1 MAHHNWWSSV
11 FQKPLL
17 SSQKPPRGLAAKRAE
32 AAEGLERPERI
43 GGAHPDEE
51 IEWAPASRQPA
62 SSPAWLS
69 WNFPFWKRNSVKKL
83 RRRERNQSRGAHS
96 WNLLPPKSKVTPDSP
111 RRKKERVFTDVARNT
126 AICIKIIKSLGM
138 EDLPQVALAA
148 KKLGDIAKKHQ
159 EVVLETILK
168 YFRENTQL
176 AVRHRFRILQVLEI
190 IVTKHSFLSQQ
201 WAQACTR
208 LALENMVLITDLEE
222 VYQNAASDLLVAVW
236 SHASKHVTPQLLK
249 MFWDKEFPHRSAFYT
264 LGKIISKDW
273 APDSPEH
280 KEWECQLFQV
290 GEMSVHLLTEKAW
303 MAELDRAITKCDWS
317 ILGQSLE
324 KASLYAYYGV
334 MLRASNNGHVV
345 RERLSAL
352 LGTSHQCLFQREGI
366 ALTIGLTATRHL
378 TITCA
383 VLEDFGKTM
392 VTGEKTPVAKM
403 SQCLEDIHWKW
414 ASSTVLL
421 CYGHMACR
429 SKDIILALADGFA
442 SRMVGYFQC
451 SHWDGPFKKSFLTS
465 ILMLVGAIAS
475 NKDANSYMFFQKS
488 QLILCLMKLIEKEP
502 RDTLCTLDRQKALVA
517 VAGLSKLKP
526 PLQPKERSDL
536 LYTCFQSL
544 FTLPLLETLERH
556 SCLMVNPPSIKDLY
570 RDTMSALDQMLQGL
584 LWENPSP
591 NEAQYIL
598 EQISHWMNSRKSH
611 ERQRAVRTSTILLKF
626 VVERFSLAPAIQ
638 FSRMGHLVGML
649 GMLCGDPEEA
659 TRTQAMEAVFYLYNV
674 MLRQKGLRDE
684 AEAHLKMKKR
694 CPMTVCSPDQELGLE
709 SFSSL
714 SSFQIVK
721 AFGEQF
727 EPWQLR
733 DLLGTLLDGLCGPIH
748 FRAQT
753 AAQMLYVT
761 FEIFGNQLEEVS
773 NIGKRVYLQLC
784 FIRTLAVKQEALR
797 AISVLVREHTR
808 ELVGAFLEYSVSMDR
823 HVVEL
828 WRAVGSEPHISPR
841 VLLLLLEKLEERPSL
856 EQICQIEEETYP
868 ESLAAMNTLY
878 EMLFVPEYQEALH
891 AAYPRLFF
899 ALVTQ
904 IHYIFDL
911 DLLDEDEV
919 YWKGHSGQRALVAT
933 PCRCPWGRE
942 SGAGSHSAG
951 SQDLGAGRAT
961 SRSTSVEAVKSLFS
975 KNGFWQEFAFLELQE
990 AWDQLAGPLTYC
1002 NGVCLLARA
1011 MVEFHSPRIPG
1022 ILLQA
1027 LTMIQKEED
1036 RQRMV
1041 AMIFFTEF
1049 LRSPAMANH
1058 LARHVILGHLTRGI
1072 RDPNL
1077 VVRVASL
1084 HGFSI
1089 VFLNPEKGDL
1099 LRAQVPAF
1107 LDALFDAN
1115 EKALVSAICALS
1127 EVLYKLGK
1135 QGPGALSLDI
1145 ALNLQAFFDD
1155 ERQAVRGAAISAFGN
1170 LVGSL
1175 EDKEPEVLKDQV
1187 CRTLIPLFFHFLDED
1202 KSVVKKAKLTFF
1214 RCASFLQWDELGKLF
1229 RRLAWE
1235 DGLRGLHSVWKCF
1248 MENMIANTDLFLSQA
1263 LGYVWSNQW
1272 TLRMA
1277 AALFIGHTVHLLPM
1291 AISKILD
1298 QKGAQVLLHAF
1309 YKLQHDEEEFIRQV
1323 AKAHIVSL
1331 QKVAQLV

>member
-1 MAHHNWWSSV
+1 MT
-11 FQKPLL
+11 
-17 SSQKPPRGLAAKRAE
+17 LA
-32 AAEGLERPERI
+32 
-43 GGAHPDEE
+43 
-51 IEWAPASRQPA
+51 W
-62 SSPAWLS
+62 
-69 WNFPFWKRNSVKKL
+69 V
-83 RRRERNQSRGAHS
+83 
-96 WNLLPPKSKVTPDSP
+96 
-111 RRKKERVFTDVARNT
+111 
-126 AICIKIIKSLGM
+126 
-138 EDLPQVALAA
+138 PQ
-148 KKLGDIAKKHQ
+148 
-159 EVVLETILK
+159 
-168 YFRENTQL
+168 
-176 AVRHRFRILQVLEI
+176 
-190 IVTKHSFLSQQ
+190 
-201 WAQACTR
+201 
-208 LALENMVLITDLEE
+208 
-222 VYQNAASDLLVAVW
+222 
-236 SHASKHVTPQLLK
+236 
-249 MFWDKEFPHRSAFYT
+249 
-264 LGKIISKDW
+264 
-273 APDSPEH
+273 
-280 KEWECQLFQV
+280 
-290 GEMSVHLLTEKAW
+290 
-303 MAELDRAITKCDWS
+303 
-317 ILGQSLE
+317 
-324 KASLYAYYGV
+324 
-334 MLRASNNGHVV
+334 
-345 RERLSAL
+345 
-352 LGTSHQCLFQREGI
+352 
-366 ALTIGLTATRHL
+366 
-378 TITCA
+378 
-383 VLEDFGKTM
+383 
-392 VTGEKTPVAKM
+392 
-403 SQCLEDIHWKW
+403 
-414 ASSTVLL
+414 
-421 CYGHMACR
+421 
-429 SKDIILALADGFA
+429 
-442 SRMVGYFQC
+442 
-451 SHWDGPFKKSFLTS
+451 
-465 ILMLVGAIAS
+465 
-475 NKDANSYMFFQKS
+475 
-488 QLILCLMKLIEKEP
+488 KLIEKEP
-502 RDTLCTLDRQKALVA
+502 RDTLFTLDRQKALVA

-556 SCLMVNPPSIKDLY
+556 SCLMVNPPSIKVQPNTPSLSGWDHPETFSLP
-570 RDTMSALDQMLQGL
+570 RGVDHCSPHSQILLKDTMSALDQMLQGL

-674 MLRQKGLRDE
+674 MLRQKVHTPPGHRWAEPAPGVVEIFRRLEHLSYSPLRNTDSR
-684 AEAHLKMKKR
+684 A
-694 CPMTVCSPDQELGLE
+694 PSWGQDQELGLE

-721 AFGEQF
+721 KGF
-727 EPWQLR
+727 EESSLLSDMKWEGLPGRREDLGGVMGFR
-733 DLLGTLLDGLCGPIH
+733 DRVDGGVI
-748 FRAQT
+748 
-753 AAQMLYVT
+753 YSD
-761 FEIFGNQLEEVS
+761 GKEEGRERIWVS

-933 PCRCPWGRE
+933 PCRCP
-942 SGAGSHSAG
+942 
-951 SQDLGAGRAT
+951 
-961 SRSTSVEAVKSLFS
+961 TSVEAVKSLFS